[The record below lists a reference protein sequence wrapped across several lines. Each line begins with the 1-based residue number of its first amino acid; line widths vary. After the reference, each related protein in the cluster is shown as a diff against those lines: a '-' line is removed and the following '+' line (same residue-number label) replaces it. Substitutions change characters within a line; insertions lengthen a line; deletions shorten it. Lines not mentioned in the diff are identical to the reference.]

1 MFDLGGVIMDIEK
14 ERCVAAFDRLGL
26 RDAASFFGEY
36 SQKGPFLRLEEGTM
50 TVDDFH
56 QAMLP
61 TPRLT
66 ALSVSFLS
74 AYLPDDWLIC
84 GGFANVMRSI
94 F

>member
-1 MFDLGGVIMDIEK
+1 MIKNIMFDLGGVIMDIEK

-56 QAMLP
+56 QAMRAEIDGDV
-61 TPRLT
+61 TDAEIDT
-66 ALSVSFLS
+66 IAASALAS
-74 AYLPDDWLIC
+74 
-84 GGFANVMRSI
+84 
-94 F
+94 